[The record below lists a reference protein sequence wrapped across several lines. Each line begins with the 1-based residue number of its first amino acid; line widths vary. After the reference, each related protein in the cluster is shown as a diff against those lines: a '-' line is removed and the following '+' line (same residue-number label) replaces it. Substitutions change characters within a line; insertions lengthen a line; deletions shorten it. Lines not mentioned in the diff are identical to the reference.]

1 MQVQERRNDAINEAL
16 MADLRERRLLLVLDN
31 CEHVLDAC
39 RQLVASVV
47 SECERVRI
55 LCTVGLPL
63 GHQGEHREVSV
74 LAG

>member
-39 RQLVASVV
+39 RQLVV